1 MNDKITIEVTE
12 QGLAELLS
20 YAMTGIEE
28 VGDTSPVLVDTFK
41 ELANKLPV
49 TAYDAEVTKEFAAN
63 LSTTVDGADEDYSF
77 TLESLYDED
86 DYQENN
92 YVFSI

>member
-1 MNDKITIEVTE
+1 MHDKIQIEVTE

-20 YAMTGIEE
+20 YAVIGIQE

-41 ELANKLPV
+41 ELAAKLPV

-63 LSTTVDGADEDYSF
+63 LQAEIDGADEDYDI
-77 TLESLYDED
+77 Y
-86 DYQENN
+86 
-92 YVFSI
+92 